1 MATLDGTKHT
11 THSYKLRASGLVPIS
26 PANFIIQTFGV
37 DKNRITMYEATT
49 GVPETLDF
57 TGANPHGDYISAS
70 FQRLPYLTKVGS
82 QIFNGQ
88 TVDRTEFVDEDEM
101 PGGIY

>member
-1 MATLDGTKHT
+1 MATLNGPKHT

-26 PANFIIQTFGV
+26 PGDFIIQTFGV
-37 DKNRITMYEATT
+37 DKNKITMYEATT

-57 TGANPHGDYISAS
+57 TGANPYGEYINAS
-70 FQRLPYLTKVGS
+70 FQRLPYLTEGGD

-101 PGGIY
+101 PGGV